1 MRKHCHCFFEHVIK
15 CCGFSQ
21 KRKTAALSKKLFDVC
36 TIVDMRSV
44 LGQPKAIS
52 VIERAM
58 EDGRKHHAWIF
69 YGPRGVGKFTTALQ
83 FAKIIIDQPETN
95 SVHPDIHII
104 CKEDVAWSQNPALQ
118 RRKQTNIPIDL
129 LREKIIGGKTS
140 DDRVHDSV
148 AFKTPVS
155 GTQKVFIID
164 EAELLD
170 EQGQNALLKTLEE
183 PPVNTTII
191 LVTCRDDLLLPTIHS
206 RCMSVAFSCLEKEFV
221 ESWASDSGLDV
232 SPSDLAWAIDFSDGS
247 PGLVCEAVE
256 TNLCSVANS
265 ISVFINRQD
274 VGNYSKVALILI
286 NFIDIVVAKKLK
298 QNSSASKESANRR
311 VVELLLLLFSRS
323 AQKLI
328 RSDRLHDGIAAAEI
342 VSDVEGQL
350 STNISIKVLIESLCA
365 RWASLPRTSSVF
377 V

>member
-1 MRKHCHCFFEHVIK
+1 M
-15 CCGFSQ
+15 
-21 KRKTAALSKKLFDVC
+21 D
-36 TIVDMRSV
+36 SV
-44 LGQPKAIS
+44 LGQPGAIS

-58 EDGRKHHAWIF
+58 ADGRKHHAWIF

-83 FAKIIIDQPETN
+83 FAKIIIGQPETKF
-95 SVHPDIHII
+95 VHPDIHVI

-183 PPVNTTII
+183 PPLNTTII

-206 RCMSVAFSCLEKEFV
+206 RCMSVAFSCLEKVFV
-221 ESWASDSGLDV
+221 ESWASDSDLDV
-232 SPSDLAWAIDFSDGS
+232 SPSDLVWAIDFSDGS

-256 TNLCSVANS
+256 TNLCSVANNIS
-265 ISVFINRQD
+265 IFLDRKNT
-274 VGNYSKVALILI
+274 GNYSQVALVLI
-286 NFIDIVVAKKLK
+286 NFIDVVVAKKLK

-311 VVELLLLLFSRS
+311 AVELLLLLFSRS
-323 AQKLI
+323 AQRLI
-328 RSDRLHDGIAAAEI
+328 RSDRLHDGIAASEI

-350 STNISIKVLIESLCA
+350 STNISIKVLVESLCA
-365 RWASLPRTSSVF
+365 RWASLPCDDSVF
-377 V
+377 I